1 MFSIKLVGNIN
12 NVGIALDSLRAF
24 ASEAEESQ
32 DHQTSDEMESLFSQ
46 LPKNPNRNVFL
57 WLMELTLEIVAPVFW
72 WKQLGQYSVDV
83 FNLRYHDHLQE
94 GERLLSGKNFEG
106 FISKEKLS
114 ILNNYIRDGHPDV
127 ALKPLPTN
135 FIQRGYVK
143 INYKCLNEIYCS
155 ENQASDEHWA
165 SFLRFTETL
174 PYQELITRCE
184 QL

>member
-12 NVGIALDSLRAF
+12 NVGIALDSLRVF
-24 ASEAEESQ
+24 ASNPEESH
-32 DHQTSDEMESLFSQ
+32 DHHASDDLVSLFSQ

-57 WLMELTLEIVAPVFW
+57 WLMEVTLEIAAPVFW
-72 WKQLGQYSVDV
+72 WKQLGQYAVDV
-83 FNLRYHDHLQE
+83 FNLRYHDQPQE
-94 GERLLSGKNFEG
+94 GERLLSERNFEG

-127 ALKPLPTN
+127 TLKLLPTN

-155 ENQASDEHWA
+155 ENPASEEHWA

-174 PYQELITRCE
+174 PYQELITRCD
-184 QL
+184 